1 MLRRNLVTEGLATLP
16 RAAAVGVLGL
26 ALLAG
31 CASGPGHPETV
42 SFDAPAE
49 VQETAPLG
57 GEGLALRKR
66 DLRRAHRDMSHYH
79 VTLESLHARKD
90 RSGLIMFNRY
100 LDAYMHTHLS
110 PMLQAQW
117 QSRHP
122 ELMALDA
129 NLRLAQADVLVR
141 MHETRR
147 AQATIDELRRRFAG
161 RESLLVE
168 YPIGDQT
175 TLDKALRSLEERKW
189 RG

>member
-1 MLRRNLVTEGLATLP
+1 MLRRQIVTGL
-16 RAAAVGVLGL
+16 LGL
-26 ALLAG
+26 GLLAG
-31 CASGPGHPETV
+31 CASGPGQSETL
-42 SFDAPAE
+42 SFDGPVE

-79 VTLESLHARKD
+79 ATLENLHTRKD
-90 RSGLIMFNRY
+90 RGGLIMFNRY
-100 LDAYMHTHLS
+100 LDAYMHTHLA
-110 PMLQAQW
+110 PILEARW

-147 AQATIDELRRRFAG
+147 AQATIDEIRSRFAG

-175 TLDKALRSLEERKW
+175 TLQKALTSLEERKW

>member
-1 MLRRNLVTEGLATLP
+1 MLRRKILIGA
-16 RAAAVGVLGL
+16 LGL
-26 ALLAG
+26 GLLAG

-66 DLRRAHRDMSHYH
+66 DLRRSHRDMSNYH
-79 VTLESLHARKD
+79 TTLMSLHARKD
-90 RSGLIMFNRY
+90 RNGLVMFNRY
-100 LDAYMHTHLS
+100 LDAYMHTHLA
-110 PMLQAQW
+110 PMLEAEW

-129 NLRLAQADVLVR
+129 NLRLATADVLVR
-141 MHETRR
+141 MRETRR
-147 AQATIDELRRRFAG
+147 AQATINEIRRRFAG

-175 TLDKALRSLEERKW
+175 TLEKALLSLEQRKW

>member
-1 MLRRNLVTEGLATLP
+1 MIRRKIVTGLI
-16 RAAAVGVLGL
+16 GLG
-26 ALLAG
+26 LLAG
-31 CASGPGHPETV
+31 CASGPNHPETV
-42 SFDAPAE
+42 SFDGPVE

-79 VTLESLHARKD
+79 TNLESLHARKD

-100 LDAYMHTHLS
+100 LDAYMHTHLA
-110 PMLQAQW
+110 PLLEANW

-147 AQATIDELRRRFAG
+147 AQATIDEIRKRFSG

-168 YPIGDQT
+168 YPIGGQT
-175 TLDKALRSLEERKW
+175 TLKQALQSLEDRKW

>member
-1 MLRRNLVTEGLATLP
+1 MLRRPIVTGLLCA
-16 RAAAVGVLGL
+16 G
-26 ALLAG
+26 LLAG
-31 CASGPGHPETV
+31 CASGPGHPKTL
-42 SFDAPAE
+42 SFDGPAE

-79 VTLESLHARKD
+79 ATLESLHTRKD
-90 RSGLIMFNRY
+90 RGGLIMFNRY
-100 LDAYMHTHLS
+100 LDAYMHMHLATLLES
-110 PMLQAQW
+110 QW

-141 MHETRR
+141 MRETRR
-147 AQATIDELRRRFAG
+147 AQATIDEIRSRFAG
-161 RESLLVE
+161 RETLLVE
-168 YPIGDQT
+168 YPIGGQT
-175 TLDKALRSLEERKW
+175 TLQQALRSLQDRKW

>member
-1 MLRRNLVTEGLATLP
+1 MLTRRLLFVALGGL
-16 RAAAVGVLGL
+16 
-26 ALLAG
+26 LLSA
-31 CASGPGHPETV
+31 CANGPGQPERL
-42 SFDAPAE
+42 SFDAPQQ

-79 VTLESLHARKD
+79 ATLGSLHARGD
-90 RSGLIMFNRY
+90 RNGLVMFNQY
-100 LDAYMHTHLS
+100 LDAYMYTYLS
-110 PMLQAQW
+110 PLLEAEW

-129 NLRLAQADVLVR
+129 NLRLAEADVLVQMR
-141 MHETRR
+141 ETRR
-147 AQATIDELRRRFAG
+147 AQSGIDELKRRFAG

-168 YPIGDQT
+168 YPIGGQT
-175 TLDKALRSLEERKW
+175 TLEQAIRSLEERKW